1 MAWGTKPGTGD
12 LLMASGDTIVAG
24 VVSAQTFTG
33 GAYTYTSMSG
43 DTVNVGSLGAF
54 DLTVNSA
61 LGFDTASG
69 IACSVNS
76 FIIENPIVSSAAG
89 VGSSAA
95 LPATP
100 HGYLTL
106 QVSGENV
113 KFPYF
118 KLS

>member
-33 GAYTYTSMSG
+33 GTYTYTSMSG
-43 DTVNVGSLGAF
+43 DTI
-54 DLTVNSA
+54 TVNSLVMPA
-61 LGFDTASG
+61 
-69 IACSVNS
+69 
-76 FIIENPIVSSAAG
+76 PIVSSAAG

>member
-33 GAYTYTSMSG
+33 GAYTYASMSG
-43 DTVNVGSLGAF
+43 DTITVSSL
-54 DLTVNSA
+54 V
-61 LGFDTASG
+61 
-69 IACSVNS
+69 IQ
-76 FIIENPIVSSAAG
+76 NPIVSSAAG

-100 HGYLTL
+100 HGYLTQ

-113 KFPYF
+113 KFPYY